1 MMDSDGSNR
10 RQLTDSPAADQS
22 PAVSPDGRYIVFN
35 STRGGKL
42 NLWRMDSNGE
52 NLQQLT
58 SGDLERLPAFSPDG
72 RWVLYDS
79 WNSNPASLWKV
90 AIEGGSPVRLNDRGG
105 SRAVAS
111 PDGKLIAYVYS
122 ERRQGQQIKVGI
134 IPFEGGAQLKTLD
147 FTPAPPARHDIR
159 WAPDGRSLIYI
170 DAQRGGA
177 NLWRLPLDGSPP
189 QPLTDFKDGQIWSFD
204 VTRDGKQFVVARGS
218 NTADVV
224 LISEV
229 K

>member
-10 RQLTDSPAADQS
+10 RQLTDSPAADQF

-52 NLQQLT
+52 NLRRLT
-58 SGDLERLPAFSPDG
+58 SGDLERIPAFSPDG

-90 AIEGGSPVRLNDRGG
+90 AIEGGSPIRLNDSGG

-122 ERRQGQQIKVGI
+122 ERQQGQRYKIGL

-177 NLWRLPLDGSPP
+177 NLWRLPLDGGSP
-189 QPLTDFKDGQIWSFD
+189 QPLTDFKDEQIWAFD